1 MTSEKR
7 PTKGDQLDTMMQRL
21 MAGGVDRRSV
31 LKIAAAAGGAVAGGL
46 ALGGAANAAP
56 SGSARLRTAAMQAE
70 EQVFYH
76 DGRWTNPTSW
86 DFNLNLYCNAEPEA
100 WSGVLTF
107 DENLNAAADWAERWE
122 SNADASV
129 WTFYFRQN
137 NTGWSDG
144 TPVTAGDFVFSW
156 ERQLNPANGAAY
168 AGFLFDIKNAELYNG
183 GDASVTAA
191 DLGVNAID
199 DWTLEVTM
207 EGPRGY
213 FPQVV
218 GYTAAVPSPK
228 WEVEAR
234 GDRWAIDLPIVTSG
248 PFKVDAWENDVKI
261 ELSVNANHWD
271 AANIKLSR
279 VVQPIY
285 PNSNNVLYYEEGE
298 EDKQVDWTVLA
309 AADFKRYSSDAE
321 LAPQLSPY
329 VYPGIWMLLP
339 QATVAPFD
347 DIRVRQAVSHAIDRD
362 RLSTVTEGLVTPAYC
377 QVSPGVF
384 GFLDDPALSEI
395 QKFDTTEAMAHLVGT
410 PFEGGQNWPA
420 ITMYMRAGE
429 ETYNADIM
437 ANDIVAQLK
446 ENLGMDISIQA
457 VPQTNFSAQLYENKW
472 ELVFIRWWLD
482 YPDPNNCYGD
492 MFYSRKTSGR
502 RQAWSND
509 EFDDL
514 VLAAK
519 AEPDPAKR
527 LELYKQCETVIQTDV
542 GYMPLVYR
550 TDFNVYKPWVK
561 NVPVN
566 EQGYAVP
573 DGNIYV
579 RMLTK
584 VSVEGRA

>member
-1 MTSEKR
+1 MTSEKS
-7 PTKGDQLDTMMQRL
+7 PSKGEQLDIMMKRL
-21 MAGGVDRRSV
+21 TAAGANRRSV
-31 LKIAAAAGGAVAGGL
+31 LKIAAAAAGAVAGGV
-46 ALGGAANAAP
+46 ALGGNAGAAP
-56 SGSARLRTAAMQAE
+56 SMAPKMRSAAHQAE
-70 EQVFYH
+70 EQIFYM
-76 DGRWTNPTSW
+76 DGRWTNPTSF
-86 DFNLNLYCNAEPEA
+86 DFNLNLYCNAEPEV

-107 DENLNAAADWAERWE
+107 DENLNAAADWADRWE

-129 WTFYFRQN
+129 WTFYIRQG

-144 TPVTAGDFVFSW
+144 SPVTANDFVFSW

-168 AGFLFDIKNAELYNG
+168 AGFLFDIKNAEKYNSA
-183 GDASVTAA
+183 DASVTAA
-191 DLGVNAID
+191 DLGVKAID
-199 DWTLEVTM
+199 EWTLEVTM

-218 GYTAAVPSPK
+218 GYTAAVPSPQ

-248 PFKVDAWENDVKI
+248 PFQVDAWENDVKL
-261 ELSVNANHWD
+261 EMSVNPNHWD
-271 AANIKLSR
+271 AANIKLTKVIS
-279 VVQPIY
+279 PIY
-285 PNSNNVLYYEEGE
+285 PNSNNVLYYEEGTG
-298 EDKQVDWTVLA
+298 DAQVDWTVLA
-309 AADFKRYSSDAE
+309 AADFQRYSADAE
-321 LAPQLSPY
+321 LATQLSPY

-339 QATVAPFD
+339 QATIAPFD
-347 DIRVRQAVSHAIDRD
+347 DINVRQAVSHAIDRD
-362 RLSTVTEGLVTPAYC
+362 RLATVTNGLVTPAYC

-384 GFLDDPALSEI
+384 GFLDDPALAEI
-395 QKFDTTEAMAHLVGT
+395 QKFDPAAAMEHLVGT

-437 ANDIVAQLK
+437 ANDLVAQLK
-446 ENLGMDISIQA
+446 ENLGMDVSIQA

-492 MFYSRKTSGR
+492 MFYSRKSSGK

-514 VLAAK
+514 VNVGK

-527 LELYKQCETVIQTDV
+527 LEIYKQCETIIQTDV

-550 TDFNVYKPWVK
+550 TDFNVFKPWVK

-566 EQGYAVP
+566 AQGYQVP
-573 DGNIYV
+573 DGNIYQ